1 MNKKPEL
8 LSLCRRGLFEGNLK
22 ILIVLLVMILGVT
35 ASFAQSVNVKGRVI
49 DKNGDPV
56 IGASVIEV
64 GSKGNGAVTDI
75 DGKYSISLKS
85 SSSQISF
92 SAIGYETV
100 SVSVEGR
107 AVIDVEMRD
116 DVNLI
121 DEFVVVGYGK
131 LRKSDLT
138 GAIAS
143 IGSEELMRGTPTD
156 FGSGLQGKIAG
167 VQVNRNDGAPGAGIS
182 ITIRGANSTSTSTEF
197 TVNFRNYVKAK
208 LLAKSLNEIL
218 TVLIKKIF

>member
-8 LSLCRRGLFEGNLK
+8 LSLCRQCLFEGKQRFL
-22 ILIVLLVMILGVT
+22 LVLLVMMLSVATG
-35 ASFAQSVNVKGRVI
+35 FAQGVNVKGRVI

-64 GSKGNGAVTDI
+64 GSKGNGTVTDI
-75 DGKYSISLKS
+75 DGNYSITLKS
-85 SSSQISF
+85 RSSQVSF

-100 SVSVEGR
+100 KISVKGR
-107 AVIDVEMRD
+107 AVIDVEMKD
-116 DVNLI
+116 DVNMI
-121 DEFVVVGYGK
+121 DELVVVGYGK

-138 GAIAS
+138 GAMAS
-143 IGSEELMRGTPTD
+143 ISSEELMRGTPTD

-182 ITIRGANSTSTSTEF
+182 ITIRGANSTSTSTD
-197 TVNFRNYVKAK
+197 R
-208 LLAKSLNEIL
+208 KS
-218 TVLIKKIF
+218 VV